1 MKKKI
6 ALKVDV
12 DTDRGTRIGVR
23 NLLNL
28 FERHQIKAT
37 FLFSLGP
44 DNTGRALKRVFQ
56 PGFFKKVSRTSVLKV
71 YGIKT
76 LLNGVLWSGP
86 DITKNN
92 KTIMLQTHHEGHE
105 VGIHTYDHIKWQ
117 NQMHNWDFETVKA
130 EMLKSY
136 HTFCSAFE
144 FKPKTYGAA
153 GWQMNEKGLKV
164 YEDLDLDYAS
174 DTRGTKAF
182 FPLVDQEKFKTL
194 QVPTTLPTLD
204 ELLGR
209 PEYPLNQIIDCY
221 EKCLEVQD
229 LNVLTLHAELEGMA
243 YLDWFDQFLIYFKSK
258 EYEFTTVH
266 QCAKDLLVE
275 KDKIPYLK
283 LVQKVIDGRGGE
295 VAGHQ

>member
-12 DTDRGTRIGVR
+12 DTDRGTRVGVQ
-23 NLLNL
+23 NLLDL
-28 FERHQIKAT
+28 FEKHQIKAT

-71 YGIKT
+71 YGLKT
-76 LLNGVLWSGP
+76 LMNGVLWPGP
-86 DITKNN
+86 DISKRNRSV
-92 KTIMLQTHHEGHE
+92 MLQTHHNGHE
-105 VGIHTYDHIKWQ
+105 VGVHTYDHIKWQ
-117 NQMHNWDFETVKA
+117 NQMQSWDFDAVKG
-130 EMLKSY
+130 EMYKSY
-136 HTFCSAFE
+136 QAFIDAFG

-153 GWQMNEKGLKV
+153 GWQMNENGLKV
-164 YEDLDLDYAS
+164 YEDLDLSYAS
-174 DTRGTKAF
+174 DTRGSTAF
-182 FPLVDQEKFKTL
+182 FPLVNQQQFKTL

-209 PEYPLNQIIDCY
+209 PEYPLDQIINHY
-221 EKCLEVQD
+221 EKIIEAQD

-243 YLDWFDQFLIYFKSK
+243 YLDWFDQFLTYFKEK
-258 EYEFTTVH
+258 EYQFIAVQ
-266 QCAKDLLVE
+266 QCAIELLFE
-275 KDKIPYLK
+275 KEKIPSLK

-295 VAGHQ
+295 VASHQ